1 MVKLSLLKFLMTHE
15 TSYLMSSKVRNPGQ
29 DTRLSCGALLNSSP
43 KKSKWSKLFLV
54 FVFLCRT
61 SSTLERNG
69 DHKISESILW
79 SFEGIPLQWWDLRLS
94 LIFPYGAPMRSQVEE
109 GFLWRPK
116 ECDPSDSLSWSKVRG
131 VPLVPTIIRGRIYGL
146 FHWGY
151 YDTSCKVKPRKYKR
165 NNSGLIY
172 CSQVWSFLRRA
183 LTGPT
188 ATIIRNFRFGGESH
202 SLHAQCVVA
211 ARDDERNLDLLDVR
225 CITEWASVCWDAKSK
240 SFVKN
245 QV

>member
-1 MVKLSLLKFLMTHE
+1 M
-15 TSYLMSSKVRNPGQ
+15 RPP
-29 DTRLSCGALLNSSP
+29 A
-43 KKSKWSKLFLV
+43 KSHLPIRRPYEIPSGRV
-54 FVFLCRT
+54 FVAT
-61 SSTLERNG
+61 QG
-69 DHKISESILW
+69 
-79 SFEGIPLQWWDLRLS
+79 
-94 LIFPYGAPMRSQVEE
+94 MRSQR
-109 GFLWRPK
+109 FTKL
-116 ECDPSDSLSWSKVRG
+116 KVRG

-165 NNSGLIY
+165 TNSGLIY

-245 QV
+245 QI